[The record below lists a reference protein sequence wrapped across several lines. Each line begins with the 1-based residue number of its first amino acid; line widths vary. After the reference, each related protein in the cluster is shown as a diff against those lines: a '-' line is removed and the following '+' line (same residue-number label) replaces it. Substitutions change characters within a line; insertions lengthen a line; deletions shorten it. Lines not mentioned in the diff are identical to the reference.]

1 MLRVSPKKMES
12 EEMKD
17 TAMLTRLFYPGHR
30 KRYRAS
36 REEEDGRRR
45 SSIEE
50 KWSIESPQVQI
61 KYQDSVQQ
69 TRENLGLK
77 RRIQVV
83 DANFGGRLRVEREG
97 RHGAQEPMLE
107 MLSFRWRVEEKSISK

>member
-50 KWSIESPQVQI
+50 KWSIESPQVQL
-61 KYQDSVQQ
+61 KVSGQCPTDQRKFRAQAKDSSCGCQLWWKA
-69 TRENLGLK
+69 ESG
-77 RRIQVV
+77 
-83 DANFGGRLRVEREG
+83 EG
-97 RHGAQEPMLE
+97 RKARCPRTHVRDAVL
-107 MLSFRWRVEEKSISK
+107 